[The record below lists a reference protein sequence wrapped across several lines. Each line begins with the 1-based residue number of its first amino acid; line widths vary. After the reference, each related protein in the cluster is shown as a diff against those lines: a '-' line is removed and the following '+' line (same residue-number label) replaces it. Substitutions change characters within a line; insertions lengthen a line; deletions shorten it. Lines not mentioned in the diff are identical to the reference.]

1 MRRKQPWLVR
11 SLVGVISTAAGALI
25 AHLTAAQAPP
35 ASQPTPAVA
44 ITIAPDPAPPVVNP
58 PEPVA
63 LVPEPPPRDAVRSD
77 LGGGSIIT
85 GGSEQRLLLFTFD
98 DGPDPRYTRRLLE
111 QLAQR
116 EVHAVFFLSA
126 ERFAGSSPW
135 AENNRAIVREIVAA
149 GHTIASHGHR
159 HIQFTRLSSAALNEE
174 LDDAEAAF
182 VAAVGLRPVLVRPP
196 GGARSP
202 RTDALLSARGYT
214 TMMWNLGTGD
224 AQVRTADEVVETFR
238 RVLYVREHE
247 TGTRGGV
254 VLLHDIHAWSL
265 EAFPRILDSIE
276 RRNCQLYEAGEEL
289 YDVLDEPDA
298 FIRPLGD
305 DPSAD
310 AAWARL
316 PDDVHAARQRSLREA
331 AQARC
336 GRVAMR

>member
-1 MRRKQPWLVR
+1 MRRKQSWLLRTV
-11 SLVGVISTAAGALI
+11 VGAFSTAAGALI
-25 AHLTAAQAPP
+25 AHLSAAQVPAPAVYEAPVASIHVAPP
-35 ASQPTPAVA
+35 LAS
-44 ITIAPDPAPPVVNP
+44 IAE
-58 PEPVA
+58 PEPI
-63 LVPEPPPRDAVRSD
+63 PERLESPPRDAVRSD

-111 QLAQR
+111 QLER
-116 EVHAVFFLSA
+116 RGVHAVFFLSA

-135 AENNRAIVREIVAA
+135 AENNRAIVREIAAA

-159 HIQFTRLSSAALNEE
+159 HMQFTRLSNAALGEE
-174 LDDAEAAF
+174 LDDAERAF
-182 VAAVGLRPVLVRPP
+182 ADAVGLRPVLVRPP

-202 RTDALLSARGYT
+202 RTDALLSERGYT

-224 AQVRTADEVVETFR
+224 AQVRTADDVVETFR

-247 TGTRGGV
+247 TGTRGGI

-265 EAFPRILDSIE
+265 EAFPRILDLIE
-276 RRNCQLYEAGEEL
+276 RRNCQLYEAGEEM
-289 YDVLDEPDA
+289 YDVLDQPDA
-298 FIRPLGD
+298 FIRPLGE

-310 AAWARL
+310 APWARL
-316 PDDVHAARQRSLREA
+316 PDEVHAARQRVLREA
-331 AQARC
+331 AQLRC